1 MKLSTHDVMVVTSE
15 HTRGREGRKGGREGG
30 GGRGEG
36 GRERRGKGRE
46 RGGGGREGGKE
57 GDNIVDDVKRKKGV
71 NLPDTSPRLPVP
83 YSNGLI
89 IRRANYPG
97 VLLWPCNQE

>member
-1 MKLSTHDVMVVTSE
+1 MSTLE
-15 HTRGREGRKGGREGG
+15 GGRGEREGGRGEEGGGREGEKDE
-30 GGRGEG
+30 GRG
-36 GRERRGKGRE
+36 GREGE
-46 RGGGGREGGKE
+46 GGREGGKE